1 MVHDP
6 RAPRLAASAT
16 LVAAVLVLLTA
27 LNLVFGVIG
36 STGVSEEEIAAL
48 AAVPFLLLVANL
60 ANKQREV
67 PELVSSAE
75 HQDAERF
82 EFATSPSSSQVQTE
96 VNPTTASILTSILG
110 EQRTSDQSQVNS
122 AINTLASGAFGE
134 SVQRTMDAIDEA
146 NQTNIAPREA
156 APADE
161 TTGQTLQRVIVQ
173 PLPLPGKEHEP
184 SRDPTTIPGLE
195 PNRVFITQGVASVP
209 LPTQL
214 EQQPASTSIPV
225 NAGDENTPSSP
236 SVPEA
241 LDLPD
246 LNDLPLFDDE
256 SIPPPSPI
264 VPEPLDL
271 PDLGDLFPS
280 ETSTS
285 LPSTATTLP
294 DLPDLD
300 DLF

>member
-27 LNLVFGVIG
+27 LNLVFGVVG
-36 STGVSEEEIAAL
+36 STGVSVEEIAAL
-48 AAVPFLLLVANL
+48 AVVPFLLLVANL

-67 PELVSSAE
+67 PELVSSVE

-96 VNPTTASILTSILG
+96 VNPTTASILTNILG
-110 EQRTSDQSQVNS
+110 EQRTSDQAQVNS
-122 AINTLASGAFGE
+122 AINTLASGTFGE
-134 SVQRTMDAIDEA
+134 SVQRTMEAIEIA
-146 NQTNIAPREA
+146 NQTNVAPREA

-161 TTGQTLQRVIVQ
+161 TTGQTVERVIVH
-173 PLPLPGKEHEP
+173 PIPLPGEKDEP
-184 SRDPTTIPGLE
+184 PRDPTTIPGLE

-209 LPTQL
+209 LPTQP
-214 EQQPASTSIPV
+214 EPQPASTSIPV
-225 NAGDENTPSSP
+225 NASDDNTPSSP
-236 SVPEA
+236 SIPEA

-246 LNDLPLFDDE
+246 LDDLPLFDDE
-256 SIPPPSPI
+256 SIPPPSP
-264 VPEPLDL
+264 VAPKPLDL

-285 LPSTATTLP
+285 PPSTASTLP
-294 DLPDLD
+294 ELPDLD

>member
-27 LNLVFGVIG
+27 LNLVFGVVG
-36 STGVSEEEIAAL
+36 STGVSVEEIAAL
-48 AAVPFLLLVANL
+48 AVVPFLLLVANL

-67 PELVSSAE
+67 PELVSSVE

-96 VNPTTASILTSILG
+96 VNPTTASILTNILG
-110 EQRTSDQSQVNS
+110 EQRTSDQAQVNS
-122 AINTLASGAFGE
+122 AINTLASGTFGE
-134 SVQRTMDAIDEA
+134 SVQRTMEAIEIA
-146 NQTNIAPREA
+146 NQTNVAPREA

-161 TTGQTLQRVIVQ
+161 TTGQTVERVIVQ
-173 PLPLPGKEHEP
+173 PIPLPGKKDEP
-184 SRDPTTIPGLE
+184 PRDLTTIPGLE
-195 PNRVFITQGVASVP
+195 PNRVFVTQGVAAVP

-214 EQQPASTSIPV
+214 EQQPASRSIPV
-225 NAGDENTPSSP
+225 NANDDNTPSSP
-236 SVPEA
+236 SIPEA

-246 LNDLPLFDDE
+246 LDDLPLFDEE

-264 VPEPLDL
+264 VPKPLDL
-271 PDLGDLFPS
+271 PDLEDLFSS
-280 ETSTS
+280 ETSNS
-285 LPSTATTLP
+285 PPSTASILP
-294 DLPDLD
+294 ELPDLD